1 MYLIISKKK
10 YLVHCCECA
19 NSENKKDVTQVVSS
33 ALVQRINKLN
43 ICMTKSFISII
54 E

>member
-1 MYLIISKKK
+1 MYLIVSKK

-19 NSENKKDVTQVVSS
+19 NSENKKDVSQVVSS
-33 ALVQRINKLN
+33 GLVQRTNKLN
-43 ICMTKSFISII
+43 ICMTKSFISIT